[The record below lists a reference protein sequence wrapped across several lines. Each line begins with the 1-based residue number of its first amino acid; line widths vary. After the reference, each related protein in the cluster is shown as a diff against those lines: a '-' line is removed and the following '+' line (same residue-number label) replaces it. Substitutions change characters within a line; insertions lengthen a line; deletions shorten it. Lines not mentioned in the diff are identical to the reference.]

1 MCFYTSLWAS
11 QVALEVKNPPSNA
24 GDIRDV
30 GLIPGLGR
38 SPGGGHGNPLQCSC
52 LENPLDRGAWRAAI
66 HRAAKSR
73 TRLKCLSKAQHS
85 DPGQVIGGARNGLWS
100 EDRKLRK
107 LEKQRV
113 TRAHLSKTAETPGR
127 KGCNFC
133 RPLSSSP
140 RKLQPKTAQCLEGQ
154 QASGLEVTVG
164 AALHGAD
171 RLTQRSAQ
179 GFPGGPTV
187 RL

>member
-1 MCFYTSLWAS
+1 M
-11 QVALEVKNPPSNA
+11 
-24 GDIRDV
+24 
-30 GLIPGLGR
+30 IPEWGR
-38 SPGGGHGNPLQCSC
+38 SPGGRAGNPLQCSC

-113 TRAHLSKTAETPGR
+113 TGAHSSKTTEIPR
-127 KGCNFC
+127 WKGCNVC
-133 RPLSSSP
+133 RPLFSP
-140 RKLQPKTAQCLEGQ
+140 QKLQPKTAQCLEGQ
-154 QASGLEVTVG
+154 QASGLEVTIG